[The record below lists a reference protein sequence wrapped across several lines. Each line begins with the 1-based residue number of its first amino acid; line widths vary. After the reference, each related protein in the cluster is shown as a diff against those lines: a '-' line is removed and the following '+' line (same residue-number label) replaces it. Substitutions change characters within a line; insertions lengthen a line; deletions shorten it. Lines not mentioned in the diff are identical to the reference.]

1 MDKVTII
8 QELLA
13 EVGGMQQQLE
23 VMKTQLEVMKQRLM
37 LAEVSMQA
45 DAAALQASQLRVKQL
60 EIIVASQKSQV
71 DELPNRGTDESLNR
85 ENVESLNRG
94 IDESLTCGTDESPN
108 RLNDS
113 IKNSVAELVE
123 APKCD
128 YSHSFINSS
137 TIQRFND
144 SSTKNPDSSTPSR
157 DARIITD
164 LKKAIGLNDRFRL
177 KHDLF
182 DNNETLLFETIDA
195 LNSLS
200 CMADADAY
208 LKERFAWKADDA
220 TVVYFYEILER
231 KFVRS

>member
-1 MDKVTII
+1 MDNVTII
-8 QELLA
+8 KELLA
-13 EVGGMQQQLE
+13 EVDGLQRQLE
-23 VMKTQLEVMKQRLM
+23 VMGQKIAGMKQRLA

-45 DAAALQASQLRVKQL
+45 DAAALKASQLRVKQL

-71 DELPNRGTDESLNR
+71 DESPNREIVESLNSETDESPNRGIDESLNS
-85 ENVESLNRG
+85 ETDEWLNRG
-94 IDESLTCGTDESPN
+94 IDES
-108 RLNDS
+108 
-113 IKNSVAELVE
+113 
-123 APKCD
+123 PKSD
-128 YSHSFINSS
+128 LPIH
-137 TIQRFND
+137 RFTD
-144 SSTKNPDSSTPSR
+144 SSAKTTDSSTPSR

-164 LKKAIGLNDRFRL
+164 LKKAIGLNDRFRF

-182 DNNETLLFETIDA
+182 DNNDALLWETIDA

-231 KFVRS
+231 KFARS

>member
-71 DELPNRGTDESLNR
+71 DESPNRGTDEAPNR
-85 ENVESLNRG
+85 ENVESLNRETDEALNRG
-94 IDESLTCGTDESPN
+94 IDESPKSDLPIS
-108 RLNDS
+108 RLAD
-113 IKNSVAELVE
+113 
-123 APKCD
+123 
-128 YSHSFINSS
+128 SS
-137 TIQRFND
+137 TKTPD
-144 SSTKNPDSSTPSR
+144 SSTKNTDSPISRLVDSSTPSR